1 MTSYIG
7 FVPLIVL
14 IGGAAA
20 VFVLFRACDEISCAF
35 GSLDPEPDARREKCR
50 LLSKTRREERRR
62 PPEGGEPRASY

>member
-35 GSLDPEPDARREKCR
+35 GSLDPEPDKWRDRCR
-50 LLSKTRREERRR
+50 LLGKTRRKERRH
-62 PPEGGEPRASY
+62 PPAGGEPHASY